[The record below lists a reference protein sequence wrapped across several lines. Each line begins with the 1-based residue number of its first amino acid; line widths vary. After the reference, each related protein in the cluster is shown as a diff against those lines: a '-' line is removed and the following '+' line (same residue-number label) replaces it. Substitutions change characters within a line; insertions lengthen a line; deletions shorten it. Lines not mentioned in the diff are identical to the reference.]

1 MPTIVATAG
10 AANANSYTTAAE
22 ADAYFDARLDLDPV
36 WVPSG
41 ETEASLLI
49 MATRVL
55 DSMAVARKVLRL
67 DRRGGPQ
74 GRPYYVTSRA
84 WTGEVATSTQ
94 ALAWPRTG
102 MTDRLGRAIPSTVV
116 PKELKEATAELAG
129 QLKAGDRTLDNA
141 AVLQGISEVKAGS
154 VQVKFAE
161 MIEHRVLPE
170 AVVALLPPSWLT
182 DEIVTP
188 AVEARFRAL

>member
-1 MPTIVATAG
+1 MPTVVATAG
-10 AANANSYTTAAE
+10 AANANSYTTQAE

-55 DSMAVARKVLRL
+55 DSMAVARKVLRF
-67 DRRGGPQ
+67 DGRGGPNR
-74 GRPYYVTSRA
+74 RPYYVTSRA
-84 WTGEVATSTQ
+84 WTGEVATDTQ

-102 MTDRLGRAIPSTVV
+102 MTDRLGRVIPSNVV
-116 PKELKEATAELAG
+116 PVELKEATAELAG
-129 QLKAGDRTLDNA
+129 QLKAGDRTLDNSA
-141 AVLQGISEVKAGS
+141 TVQGISEVKAGS
-154 VQVKFAE
+154 VEVKFAE

-170 AVVALLPPSWLT
+170 AVMALIPPSWLT

-188 AVEARFRAL
+188 AVQASFRAL